1 MFLFVWNVQTLK
13 NDTNGRV
20 SFFFFLFFL
29 CRMENEDDLV
39 SFAPEDD
46 NFSKAPDPEDVF
58 FANEQE
64 TSPSS
69 FTVSQTQTKVLSSRY
84 IPILPKDPNQTH
96 HNNNNNNH
104 DHFSIPRPRKRR
116 GENVYKCK
124 YCGQLKKRHLC
135 KQLNVEKSTQTQ
147 YNNKKKKNMWAIIE
161 KGDRLITVKDT
172 SHSTTTT
179 NKSNNDKYQEQKI
192 LNEKSD
198 K

>member
-1 MFLFVWNVQTLK
+1 MV
-13 NDTNGRV
+13 V

-96 HNNNNNNH
+96 HNNNNNH